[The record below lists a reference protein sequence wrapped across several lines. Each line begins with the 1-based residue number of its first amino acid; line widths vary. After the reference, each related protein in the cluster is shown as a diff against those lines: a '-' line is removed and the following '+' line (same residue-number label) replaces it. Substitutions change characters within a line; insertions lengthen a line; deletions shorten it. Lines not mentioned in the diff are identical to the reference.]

1 MLKFSVTKHNKHN
14 QVLVG
19 SVKLVDLDPGNAGG
33 DPMAAVL
40 PGPPGPADVRESLRR
55 PLRSPITPLTS
66 LFYLRKLYSG
76 LNLLHLFPD

>member
-19 SVKLVDLDPGNAGG
+19 SVKLVGLDPGSAGG
-33 DPMAAVL
+33 DPMAAVP
-40 PGPPGPADVRESLRR
+40 PGPPGPADVRGSLRR
-55 PLRSPITPLTS
+55 PLRSPITLTS

-76 LNLLHLFPD
+76 LNPLHLFPD